1 MYARIEIRK
10 LTIWETW
17 PMKWNS
23 LSSIVDDGCK
33 NITKYSPEN
42 DGRKIDICRF
52 GKLGKNS
59 TFLWEFCL
67 INW

>member
-10 LTIWETW
+10 LTIWEKK

-23 LSSIVDDGCK
+23 LSSIVDGGNK
-33 NITKYSPEN
+33 NNTKYSPEN
-42 DGRKIDICRF
+42 NENKINIGRF

-59 TFLWEFCL
+59 SFLWKFFFV
-67 INW
+67 